1 MFKNLPNLLTA
12 SRIIV
17 ITFIIFAMLFE
28 ESVFWHRL
36 AAILFLYAC
45 FTDFLDGYIARSFSI
60 QSKLGQF
67 LDPVAD
73 KLLVGSV
80 IVVLVHYDRADLFP
94 AIAIIGREILV
105 SGLREFLSDLSVS
118 VPVSKLSKVK
128 TFVQMAAIF
137 ILVLGNKGTGL
148 VFIDA
153 IGHFSLWVAAIL
165 TLITGYAYLRISCK
179 YFKQNNG

>member
-1 MFKNLPNLLTA
+1 
-12 SRIIV
+12 
-17 ITFIIFAMLFE
+17 MLFE
-28 ESVFWHRL
+28 ESIFAHQL
-36 AAILFLYAC
+36 AATLFLYAC

-60 QSKLGQF
+60 QSRLGQF

-137 ILVLGNKGTGL
+137 ILLLGNKGTGL
-148 VFIDA
+148 GFVDV
-153 IGHFSLWVAAIL
+153 IGHFSLWIAAIL

>member
-1 MFKNLPNLLTA
+1 MFKNIPNLLTA

-17 ITFIIFAMLFE
+17 IPFIIFAMLFE
-28 ESVFWHRL
+28 ESVFGHRL

-45 FTDFLDGYIARSFSI
+45 LTDFLDGYIARSFSI
-60 QSKLGQF
+60 QSRLGQF

-137 ILVLGNKGTGL
+137 ILLLGDKGTGL
-148 VFIDA
+148 VFVDEV
-153 IGHFSLWVAAIL
+153 GHFSLWAAAIL
-165 TLITGYAYLRISCK
+165 TLITGYAYLRMSCK